1 VPMVGLVRTR
11 LSRDEGGFGLIELI
25 IALTVLNVGILA
37 TVAALNS
44 GALALQRASKQST
57 ATAIADAQMEL
68 YRAILYDAIML
79 DATELAVDDDDTTYT
94 GDAAYRVDSPD
105 NLSMET
111 GTCVS
116 PLPNEC
122 NPVRT
127 VVGPDGKSYRVDTYI
142 VETAPVADSRAVKI
156 VTVVVR
162 DATNLSKSLVRAES
176 TFDESTGSPAS

>member
-1 VPMVGLVRTR
+1 VRTR

-25 IALTVLNVGILA
+25 IALTILNIGILA

-44 GALALQRASKQST
+44 GALALQRASKLST

-68 YRAILYDAIML
+68 YRAILYDAIAL
-79 DATELAVDDDDTTYT
+79 DVAELAVDDDDPTYT

-105 NLSMET
+105 NLPMET
-111 GTCVS
+111 ATCAV

-122 NPVRT
+122 NPVRAVT
-127 VVGPDGKSYRVDTYI
+127 GPDGKSYRVDTYI
-142 VETAPVADSRAVKI
+142 VEQAPVASSRPVKI

-162 DATNLSKSLVRAES
+162 DGTNLSKSLVRAES
-176 TFDESTGSPAS
+176 TFDQSTGSPAS

>member
-1 VPMVGLVRTR
+1 MAQNPLH
-11 LSRDEGGFGLIELI
+11 
-25 IALTVLNVGILA
+25 LA
-37 TVAALNS
+37 GHIPAGVTPFND
-44 GALALQRASKQST
+44 G
-57 ATAIADAQMEL
+57 
-68 YRAILYDAIML
+68 RAILYDAIML

-94 GDAAYRVDSPD
+94 GDAAYLVDSPD
-105 NLSMET
+105 NLPMET

-127 VVGPDGKSYRVDTYI
+127 VVGPDGRSYRVDTYI

-162 DATNLSKSLVRAES
+162 DAQHPITQGMPREWFSRIAVFVSSATFSFCAPPAGAPHTYIASSSRATVMAASTRTRMSSEPSKR
-176 TFDESTGSPAS
+176 T